1 MKSFGGRIHMRQLF
15 KRFRKRLVWVGLTGL
30 LIAGP
35 TMAGV
40 PDGNSTVNVNITT
53 NTVNLTEVNNV
64 SEDVILES
72 LWEIIGTVEQRNV
85 WDTSVPPKFWNVEV
99 MVSDP
104 EFATALADVKTQL
117 YDLAYVPGRNTT
129 YRVLQDEQTG
139 ERLDQVSQTYEE
151 VQTGQ
156 TSEFNQ
162 TVNSNGA
169 QLGVDYIGDPND
181 YSTWIA
187 IGPNDVN
194 VDVNQVTTNTTFI
207 DAVTTTSYNEVA
219 VWSVSALRTISPL
232 VLDLDGDG
240 KIQASGGKWL
250 PHKTLH
256 KERMA
261 FFDFHG
267 DRFPVLM
274 EWVGPEDGLLC
285 RPNADGSI
293 NGTNLFGTANGFKN
307 GYEALKTLDADNN
320 NKISGDE
327 LKGLSI
333 WTDLN
338 GDARPQDGEVKS
350 VESHG
355 ITEISLRQKNFVSA
369 YVRNGKTERMFDWWP
384 QTYELNRVRLMP
396 KNG

>member
-1 MKSFGGRIHMRQLF
+1 MRQIF
-15 KRFRKRLVWVGLTGL
+15 GRFRRKLFLFGLTGL
-30 LIAGP
+30 LATAP
-35 TMAGV
+35 AWAGV
-40 PDGNSTVNVNITT
+40 PDENSTVNVNITT
-53 NTVNLTEVNNV
+53 STVNLTEMTNIT
-64 SEDVILES
+64 EDVILES
-72 LWEIIGTVEQRNV
+72 LWEILGSVEQRNT
-85 WDTSVPPKFWNVEV
+85 WDKDVPPKFWNIEV

-129 YRVLQDEQTG
+129 YQVLQDGQTG
-139 ERLDQVSQTYEE
+139 DRLDQVSQSYSETE
-151 VQTGQ
+151 TGQ
-156 TSEFNQ
+156 SSEFQQ

-194 VDVNQVTTNTTFI
+194 VDVSQVTTNTSFI
-207 DAVTTTSYNEVA
+207 DAVTTTSYNQVA

-240 KIQASGGKWL
+240 KIQASGGQWL
-250 PHKTLH
+250 PHKNLH

-274 EWVGPEDGLLC
+274 EWVGPDDGLLC
-285 RPNADGSI
+285 RPNKDGSI
-293 NGTNLFGTANGFKN
+293 DGTNLFGTAGGFKN
-307 GYEALKTLDADNN
+307 GYEALKTLDADNDG
-320 NKISGDE
+320 KISGRE
-327 LKGLSI
+327 LEGLSI

-350 VESHG
+350 VQSHG
-355 ITEISLRQKNFVSA
+355 VTEISLRHKNFVSA
-369 YVRNGKTERMFDWWP
+369 YIRDGKSERMFDWWP

-396 KNG
+396 KNS

>member
-1 MKSFGGRIHMRQLF
+1 MRQLF
-15 KRFRKRLVWVGLTGL
+15 KRFRKKLLWAGLAGFLV
-30 LIAGP
+30 AGP
-35 TMAGV
+35 ALSGT
-40 PDGNSTVNVNITT
+40 PDGNATVNVHINTT
-53 NTVNLTEVNNV
+53 TVNLTDVNNI
-64 SEDVILES
+64 SHDVILES
-72 LWEIIGTVEQRNV
+72 LWEIIGKVEQRNV
-85 WDTSVPPKFWNVEV
+85 WDTSVPPKFWNVE
-99 MVSDP
+99 MLVSDP

-117 YDLAYVPGRNTT
+117 YDLAYVPGRHTT
-129 YRVLQDEQTG
+129 YRILQDEQTG
-139 ERLDQVSQTYEE
+139 ERVEQVAQTYEE

-156 TSEFNQ
+156 TSEFSQ
-162 TVNSNGA
+162 TVNTNGA
-169 QLGVDYIGDPND
+169 QQFVDYLGDPND
-181 YSTWIA
+181 YTTWIA
-187 IGPNDVN
+187 LGPNDININ
-194 VDVNQVTTNTTFI
+194 VDQVTTNTTFL
-207 DAVTTTSYNEVA
+207 DAITTTSYNQIA

-240 KIQASGGKWL
+240 KIQASGGEWL

-274 EWVGPEDGLLC
+274 EWVGPDDGLLC
-285 RPNADGSI
+285 RPEADGSI

-327 LKGLSI
+327 LKGLAV

-350 VESHG
+350 VQDHG
-355 ITEISLRQKNFVSA
+355 VTEISLRHKNFVSA
-369 YVRNGKTERMFDWWP
+369 YVRNGKSERMFDWWP

-396 KNG
+396 KKS